1 MHRIVSIL
9 ACFVALTSCATTIV
23 NTSPTTTV
31 TPSTTTIPS
40 GSTTDL
46 LANLQSHLDALSDAT
61 FAQDKPK
68 AKSVLADIEAVWLAL
83 EPQAASEGKQ
93 FVADLLRIVELART
107 SVVRNRPAEADKAAR
122 FMQLLVDSTS

>member
-1 MHRIVSIL
+1 MRRIVSIL

-40 GSTTDL
+40 GSTTEL

-83 EPQAASEGKQ
+83 EPQAASEGEQ

-107 SVVRNRPAEADKAAR
+107 SVVRNRPPEADKAAR